1 MYYRIAEVV
10 LFSQIEL
17 PSFEAFSWDGQK
29 DDVRLEV
36 TQETP
41 PEGPET
47 SSAQIFHRKIR
58 DGWFFHFAK
67 DSRTGLL
74 VSEDYARLRLIREN
88 LDPAAFHEEWVIRI
102 ALECLLIHRGY
113 VSLHAACVELNG
125 KAIAF
130 SGPSGTGKSTRAAA
144 WQSAFDAAL
153 ISGDR
158 PLIRLQ
164 GPEVFGVPWD
174 GKEGCCRNVH
184 YPLSAICEI
193 RRSKSVYARKM
204 TFRQKRQLLMQQC
217 FIPMWDTETA
227 VVQIMNISRLASQAE
242 IIRVFCGPDIT
253 DAEVLRQ
260 HIDSHQLLKEEPDM
274 KAKTGY
280 VLRHIVGEYML
291 MPVGDNI
298 SKFNGTVLLNEVSA
312 FIWEKLQKPVS
323 REDLLQAVLD
333 EFDVEEA
340 KAGEDLDAL
349 LLKLQGYDLIE
360 DMG

>member
-29 DDVRLEV
+29 DDVTLEV

-58 DGWFFHFAK
+58 GGWFFHFAK

-74 VSEDYARLRLIREN
+74 VSEDYTRLRLIREN

-144 WQSAFDAAL
+144 WQSAFDAEL

-164 GPEVFGVPWD
+164 
-174 GKEGCCRNVH
+174 
-184 YPLSAICEI
+184 EI
-193 RRSKSVYARKM
+193 GRA
-204 TFRQKRQLLMQQC
+204 
-217 FIPMWDTETA
+217 
-227 VVQIMNISRLASQAE
+227 
-242 IIRVFCGPDIT
+242 
-253 DAEVLRQ
+253 
-260 HIDSHQLLKEEPDM
+260 
-274 KAKTGY
+274 
-280 VLRHIVGEYML
+280 
-291 MPVGDNI
+291 PV
-298 SKFNGTVLLNEVSA
+298 
-312 FIWEKLQKPVS
+312 
-323 REDLLQAVLD
+323 
-333 EFDVEEA
+333 
-340 KAGEDLDAL
+340 
-349 LLKLQGYDLIE
+349 
-360 DMG
+360 